1 MNITIYGWSI
11 KARIQASSQN
21 AVLVIY
27 VFLVALLFFLPFA
40 TSFAYKRG
48 LFYPPV
54 RYLEATSWS
63 KRRMDMYRKLRGLP
77 KPEVDANVYEIEDKL
92 FKLLSFG
99 KRREPQIDV
108 VVTVLTFMAALVTW
122 LLFGIG
128 ARRQVDAIGLAVFS
142 IVVVAVCSLAIARAL
157 QVAQQRAWR

>member
-1 MNITIYGWSI
+1 
-11 KARIQASSQN
+11 
-21 AVLVIY
+21 
-27 VFLVALLFFLPFA
+27 
-40 TSFAYKRG
+40 
-48 LFYPPV
+48 
-54 RYLEATSWS
+54 
-63 KRRMDMYRKLRGLP
+63 MDMYRKLRGLP